1 MKFKTVIP
9 SFLSAFL
16 FCACAWA
23 QDPSPPSVDPVTT
36 DELEELIET
45 LESETARNELLSELK
60 ALRQLREERR
70 AAEAS
75 AATSEEAG
83 LKAQMEQIKQKYH
96 AFLRKYGLDTSLLAR
111 ITISL
116 AAFGA
121 ALVLILLARMGAA
134 VVEEKLRRLKRR
146 LALHHGRFEVYM
158 QLLRYVGYGL
168 SICILLYALGLAWE
182 ITDFEFLG
190 EGTAGLVLTT
200 LLNIFLILAVATV
213 LWEVLNTLIEQA
225 MRRAD
230 AGSNGNRLKTLLPIA
245 RNFLLLALIYLFTLV
260 ILSEL
265 GVDIMPLLAGAG
277 IFGIAIGFGAQ
288 TFVKDLLTG
297 FTIIF
302 EDLIQV
308 GDVVK
313 VGGHIGAVEAITI
326 RKIQLRDLSG
336 IVYTVPFSEITTVE
350 NWTKNFSYYVMDIG
364 IAYRESTDQVIG
376 YLREIDESMRQDER
390 FGKLILE
397 PLEILGVDRFADS
410 AVIIKARVKTLPIKQ
425 WEVGRE
431 FNRRIKYK
439 FDEKKVEIPFPHRT
453 LYFGED
459 KEGEAPPL
467 RTMRPREPR
476 SGED

>member
-1 MKFKTVIP
+1 MKLKTVIRF
-9 SFLSAFL
+9 FLSAFL
-16 FCACAWA
+16 FCASAWA
-23 QDPSPPSVDPVTT
+23 QPPSRDVATT
-36 DELEELIET
+36 GELEELIKT
-45 LESETARNELLSELK
+45 LESETARQELLSELK
-60 ALRQLREERR
+60 TLLKLREEQR
-70 AAEAS
+70 AARES
-75 AATSEEAG
+75 AAAEDESG
-83 LKAQMEQIKQKYH
+83 LKAQMEQIKQEYH
-96 AFLRKYGLDTSLLAR
+96 ELLHKYGLDTSQLTR
-111 ITISL
+111 IMISL

-121 ALVLILLARMGAA
+121 ALFLSLMVRMGAA
-134 VVEEKLRRLKRR
+134 LTEEKLRRLKSRF
-146 LALHHGRFEVYM
+146 ALHHGRFEVYIRLM
-158 QLLRYVGYGL
+158 RYAGHGL
-168 SICILLYALGLAWE
+168 SILILLYALGLAWE
-182 ITDFEFLG
+182 VTDFEFLG
-190 EGTAGLVLTT
+190 EGTVGLVLAAM
-200 LLNIFLILAVATV
+200 LNIFLILAVATV

-230 AGSNGNRLKTLLPIA
+230 TGSNGNRLKTLLPIA
-245 RNFLLLALIYLFTLV
+245 RNFLLLVLICLFTLV

-326 RKIQLRDLSG
+326 RKIQLRDLAG

-364 IAYRESTDQVIG
+364 IAYRESPDEVVG
-376 YLREIDESMRQDER
+376 YLREIDQSMRNDEV

-410 AVIIKARVKTLPIKQ
+410 AVIIKARIKTLPVKQ
-425 WEVGRE
+425 WQVGRE
-431 FNRRIKYK
+431 FNRRMKYK
-439 FDEKKVEIPFPHRT
+439 FDEMKVEIPFPHRT

-459 KEGEAPPL
+459 KAGDASPL
-467 RTMRPREPR
+467 HALLRRE
-476 SGED
+476 SQAGD

>member
-1 MKFKTVIP
+1 MKFKTAILF
-9 SFLSAFL
+9 FLSAFL
-16 FCACAWA
+16 YCTFAGA
-23 QDPSPPSVDPVTT
+23 QGPNPPSGDAVTT
-36 DELEELIET
+36 GELEELIET
-45 LESETARNELLSELK
+45 LESETARKELLSDLK
-60 ALRQLREERR
+60 ALLMLREEQQTRET
-70 AAEAS
+70 AEE
-75 AATSEEAG
+75 TG
-83 LKAQMEQIKQKYH
+83 GFKAQLDLMKREYRALLK
-96 AFLRKYGLDTSLLAR
+96 KYGLDSSLLAR
-111 ITISL
+111 IMVSFAAVVVML
-116 AAFGA
+116 ALML
-121 ALVLILLARMGAA
+121 LVRMGAA
-134 VVEEKLRRLKRR
+134 LTQQRLQWLKVRF
-146 LALHHGRFEVYM
+146 ALHHGRFEVYIR
-158 QLLRYVGYGL
+158 LLRYLGYGL
-168 SICILLYALGLAWE
+168 SIGLLLYALGLAWE

-190 EGTAGLVLTT
+190 EGTAGRALAG
-200 LLNIFLILAVATV
+200 LLNIVLILAVATA

-230 AGSNGNRLKTLLPIA
+230 AGNNGNRLKTLLPIA
-245 RNFLLLALIYLFTLV
+245 RNFLLLVLICLFTLV
-260 ILSEL
+260 ILSEI

-308 GDVVK
+308 GDVIK
-313 VGGHIGAVEAITI
+313 VGGHTGAVERITI

-364 IAYRESTDQVIG
+364 VAYRESPDEVIG
-376 YLREIDESMRQDER
+376 YLREIDESMRNDER
-390 FGKLILE
+390 FGRLILE

-410 AVIIKARVKTLPIKQ
+410 AVVIKARIKTLPVKQ

-453 LYFGED
+453 VYYRED
-459 KEGEAPPL
+459 KGDVVSSPL
-467 RTMRPREPR
+467 GALSRREPQA
-476 SGED
+476 GD